1 MIFDIEQVPLA
12 FILGEKWDMRASEQS
27 DNHKAL
33 HGLFALCKAA
43 YPTKKGE
50 EEASITN
57 AKVLRLLQGMD
68 ASNILNTLVGL
79 GYITKDDKGKVTI
92 LKTPWC

>member
-1 MIFDIEQVPLA
+1 MIFDFEQVSLA
-12 FILGEKWDMRASEQS
+12 FILGEKWDARASEQS
-27 DNHKAL
+27 NNHKAL
-33 HGLFALCKAA
+33 YGLFVLCKAA